1 MALPLS
7 YYSLSL
13 FFGGVISLI
22 SALVVFYNDRNN
34 REHCSWF
41 LLNISSAVWS
51 FGYMAMI
58 LSPNQNIGYSANL
71 ILHAGAIFI
80 PVFYFYFVI
89 SLVGKYVTYRAFFRA
104 MLGVA
109 GIFLFLNFSS
119 LFIRDVYP
127 KHVFRFAPDAGGL
140 YGVFTVYFFGLTVYA
155 LWILFRRILSA
166 EASELRRLRL
176 IFFASVAGFAGGG
189 SVFFLTFN
197 IPIPPYAIPLYSL
210 YPIIIT
216 YAILKHHLFDVKVI
230 ATELFTFGLWIILLS
245 QVFLSNSLI
254 DALVSLVIFLVVFV
268 FGIYLI
274 RSVIQ
279 EVKSRERI
287 QALAA
292 DLASANEELK
302 KLDAAKS
309 EFISIAGHQLRTP
322 LTVIK
327 GYASMVIEGSFGE
340 VGEKAREAINK
351 VFVSSVT
358 LTKLVADLLDLS
370 RIESGKIR
378 YDMKEMKLED
388 VVYAVIGE
396 LQETAAAKSVTV
408 KFSNQNLKSKAIFAD
423 IDKIHELV
431 INLIDNAIKYSE
443 KGRVDMSL
451 SEAPRDGKEYLLLS
465 VKDTG
470 MGIKAEDIPKL
481 FTKFVRSE
489 EARKVR
495 PDGMGIGLYFVKKIA
510 EDHRGRVWAESPG
523 LGKGSTFF
531 VELPVH

>member
-1 MALPLS
+1 MELPLS

-22 SALVVFYNDRNN
+22 SALVVFYNDKKN
-34 REHCSWF
+34 REHRSWF
-41 LLNISSAVWS
+41 LLNIASAVWS

-58 LSPNQNIGYSANL
+58 LSPDKNLAYLANL
-71 ILHAGAIFI
+71 VLHAGAIFI
-80 PVFYFYFVI
+80 PVFYFYFII
-89 SLVGKYVTYRAFFRA
+89 SLVDRFARYRAFFKT

-109 GIFLFLNFSS
+109 GILSILNLTS
-119 LFIRDVYP
+119 LFVRDVFP
-127 KHVFRFAPDAGGL
+127 KHVFRFAPDAGSF
-140 YGVFTVYFFGLTVYA
+140 YWMFAVYFFGLTMYA
-155 LWILFRRILSA
+155 LWILLLKFRSA
-166 EASELRRLRL
+166 EGAEMRRLRL

-197 IPIPPYAIPLYSL
+197 VEIPPYAIPLYSL

-245 QVFLSNSLI
+245 QVFLSDSLSRAAI
-254 DALVSLVIFLVVFV
+254 ALIIFFIVLI

-279 EVKSRERI
+279 EVKSREKI
-287 QALAA
+287 QMLATDLAA
-292 DLASANEELK
+292 ANEELK

-327 GYASMVIEGSFGE
+327 GYASMVMEGSFGE
-340 VGEKAREAINK
+340 IGEKAKEAVNK
-351 VFVSSVT
+351 VFISSVT

-370 RIESGKIR
+370 RIEAGKIR
-378 YDMKEMKLED
+378 YDMKEMKLDD
-388 VVYAVIGE
+388 VIYGVLGE

-408 KFSNQNLKSKAIFAD
+408 KFSNQNLKNRMIFAD
-423 IDKIHELV
+423 IDKMHELV
-431 INLIDNAIKYSE
+431 INLVDNAIKYSE
-443 KGRVDMSL
+443 KGRVDVGL
-451 SEAPRDGKEYLLLS
+451 TEVERDGKQYLLLS

-470 MGIKAEDIPKL
+470 MGIKAEDVPKL

-495 PDGMGIGLYFVKKIA
+495 PDGMGIGLYFAKKIA
-510 EDHRGRVWAESPG
+510 EDHNGRVWAESPG

-531 VELPVH
+531 VELPTH